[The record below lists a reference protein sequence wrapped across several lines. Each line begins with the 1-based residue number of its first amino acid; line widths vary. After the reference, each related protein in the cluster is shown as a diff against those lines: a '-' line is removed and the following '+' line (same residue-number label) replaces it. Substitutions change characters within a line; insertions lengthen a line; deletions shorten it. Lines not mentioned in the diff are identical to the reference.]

1 VGIGAIHMIIFADPT
16 VFHPIGDPV
25 RPKRCERPAGVGVD
39 ELFPGGLGMV
49 DCLSHVLP
57 QDPATL
63 HNRLDFL
70 GDMQTYLIIFIH
82 RSLGLATG
90 LSGQSFLE
98 VIPVF
103 VTIGST

>member
-1 VGIGAIHMIIFADPT
+1 MDLIVFTNLT
-16 VFHPIGDPV
+16 VFNPIGDPV
-25 RPKRCERPAGVGVD
+25 WSQGCKRPAGGRVD
-39 ELFPGGLGMV
+39 ELFPGSLGMV
-49 DCLSHVLP
+49 DCLLHVLP
-57 QDPATL
+57 QDPSTL
-63 HNRLDFL
+63 HNTLDFL
-70 GDMQTYLIIFIH
+70 GDMQTYLLIFIH